1 MMIKLLYPVRMSF
14 FYLSIALFIFVDA
27 CSGNDDSS
35 EKPIQKNTT
44 TIRITVI
51 GGNGEKKSGVKV
63 YLFQSPATQSDGADP
78 AKALKEIV
86 SDENG
91 IATFR
96 IESLTQLQP
105 GQTTYFTGIEKSFT
119 GTSLV
124 IGTIELTLAA
134 DQETMEK
141 ELVVSG
147 ANPVYEHGYLPTTIS
162 QSLVVDEYNR
172 WKKTMVVPCQSGL
185 RVIADPANE
194 TRVEA
199 IGFGMLLA
207 AYANDKETFD
217 GIHTFYNSKRTP
229 QAKNLMAWKVTCDG
243 IADPGS
249 ATDGDVDVAFAL
261 IVASKQWEGTYLQ
274 DAKDILQIIKDNLIL
289 SCNVSGQE
297 VLILGPGY
305 SGVAWG
311 GCGMLDIM
319 YHTPAF
325 FRVFANVTA
334 DNTWNRLAEDTYKTL
349 KASSNSSTGLIPDW
363 QTANGSPGPNG
374 QVGYFGYDACRAPW
388 RITLDYLWNGN
399 EQAEAWAKK
408 ISVWSSSVGPANIV
422 DGYEMNGTPRGTNGL
437 NSSFLGGFSVAAMAN
452 DQNIA
457 NQFGQQL
464 SSLKDT
470 YWFNLNT
477 RCLYLFTLSGNF
489 WDPLKK

>member
-1 MMIKLLYPVRMSF
+1 MMKLSCPIRASF
-14 FYLSIALFIFVDA
+14 FYLSIALLIFFDA
-27 CSGNDDSS
+27 CSGKDDAS
-35 EKPIQKNTT
+35 EEPAQKSTAI
-44 TIRITVI
+44 IRIMTI
-51 GGNGEKKSGVKV
+51 ESSGEKKPGMKV
-63 YLFQSPATQSDGADP
+63 YLFQDPVTQSAGADP
-78 AKALKEIV
+78 AKALKEIE

-91 IATFR
+91 IATFQ

-105 GQTTYFTGIEKSFT
+105 GQTIYFTVIEKLFT
-119 GTSLV
+119 GLNQV
-124 IGTIELTLAA
+124 IGTTELTLTANQA
-134 DQETMEK
+134 TLEK
-141 ELVVSG
+141 ELVVTRE
-147 ANPVYEHGYLPTTIS
+147 NPAYEHGYLPATIS

-172 WKKTMVVPCQSGL
+172 WKKTMVVPCQGGL
-185 RVIADPANE
+185 RVIADPSNE

-249 ATDGDVDVAFAL
+249 ASDGDVDVAFAL

-289 SCNVSGQE
+289 SCNVDGQE

-305 SGVAWG
+305 SGIAWG

-325 FRVFANVTA
+325 FRVFASVTG
-334 DNTWNRLAEDTYKTL
+334 DNTWNELAADTYKTL
-349 KASSNSSTGLIPDW
+349 NASANYSTGLVPDW

-399 EQAEAWAKK
+399 EEAEAWAKK
-408 ISVWSSSVGPANIV
+408 VSEWSSSIGPANIV
-422 DGYEMNGTPRGTNGL
+422 DGYELNGTPRGKNGL
-437 NSSFLGGFSVAAMAN
+437 NSAFLGGFSVAAMAN
-452 DQNIA
+452 NQETA

-464 SSLKDT
+464 SVLKDT